1 MTAVNASTWEV
12 VAATPADEQGIY
24 DIFKEVVSHGE
35 TYLYL
40 PETTFEQAMQKM
52 VRPPSRCFV
61 IRDKGKVVGYYA
73 IRSNKEGYGDHVG
86 NASYMVHKDY
96 RGQGVASALC
106 RHSLIKAKRAGFDA
120 VQFNF
125 VVSTNTQ
132 AVALWQKMG
141 FKIIGTSPK
150 AYRHRTL
157 GKVDVYIM
165 HRFLDDIEV

>member
-1 MTAVNASTWEV
+1 MNAPQTLAWDV

-24 DIFKEVVSHGE
+24 EIFQEVVSHGD

-40 PETTFEQAMQKM
+40 PDTTFEQAMDKM
-52 VRPPSRCFV
+52 VHPPSHCFV
-61 IRDKGKVVGYYA
+61 IRDKGQVVGYYA
-73 IRSNKEGYGDHVG
+73 VRPNKEGYGDHVG

-96 RGQGVASALC
+96 RGKGVASALC
-106 RHSLIKAKRAGFDA
+106 AHSLKQAKRMGFESM
-120 VQFNF
+120 QFNF
-125 VVSTNTQ
+125 VVSTNTT

-157 GKVDVYIM
+157 GKVDAYVM
-165 HRFLDDIEV
+165 HRFLDDIEI